1 MIPQLLLA
9 AVQEHGH
16 LAAPAQGRHLPE
28 ALRLPGQKHKVQ
40 PRMLQDRFPSRYC
53 SIWAWATD
61 RAMEGS
67 SRRKYMAFS
76 WGAQQLAPFSRL
88 RVCWVTECQAGAS
101 RECSL

>member
-40 PRMLQDRFPSRYC
+40 PRMLQGKVESNQLFLTMPRPIIDRMLESYFFYFWNEDKDE
-53 SIWAWATD
+53 I
-61 RAMEGS
+61 
-67 SRRKYMAFS
+67 
-76 WGAQQLAPFSRL
+76 RL
-88 RVCWVTECQAGAS
+88 VTSFDTTEEDVDEFI
-101 RECSL
+101 RLLKR